1 VSIKKNID
9 VCMILFISDNVLPVS
24 KSDLES
30 LKRSIEY
37 RIQEESKITRSL
49 LSIHNSFTEVDYV
62 LKEDT
67 IISLPKT
74 TLEHFQEFDKQLEID
89 NELLK
94 KMVNI
99 NSFF

>member
-1 VSIKKNID
+1 MSLKNND
-9 VCMILFISDNVLPVS
+9 VFILFISDNVLPVS

-37 RIQEESKITRSL
+37 RIQEESKITRTL
-49 LSIHNSFTEVDYV
+49 LSINNCSTEVDSV
-62 LKEDT
+62 LKDHT

-74 TLEHFQEFDKQLEID
+74 TLEHFEEFDKQLEID
-89 NELLK
+89 NELVK

-99 NSFF
+99 YLFL

>member
-1 VSIKKNID
+1 
-9 VCMILFISDNVLPVS
+9 MLFISDVLPVS

-37 RIQEESKITRSL
+37 RIQEESKIARSL
-49 LSIHNSFTEVDYV
+49 ISINNSSTEVDAI
-62 LKEDT
+62 LKDEK

-74 TLEHFQEFDKQLEID
+74 TLEHFHEFDKELGID
-89 NELLK
+89 NELVK

-99 NSFF
+99 NS